1 MRTLTALVCGLA
13 LTSMACTFTIP
24 SPPTASARDSSM
36 KITPSPAARAMARVV
51 TDPDAKELILD
62 EAWRCE
68 NRLSALVSKMS
79 TERTMRGMLT
89 LGGGIV
95 SAGGGITSVVLK
107 DDDAKTATAIVAAA
121 GGLIALGSQLVGE
134 PAKEIQLYEKALA
147 HYEKARSAS
156 ADAFEGSRPC
166 SKVSNGCFML
176 IRAALAQCSDENATS
191 TVVAEPSSSQPAA
204 PPTAAPG
211 Q

>member
-1 MRTLTALVCGLA
+1 MTV
-13 LTSMACTFTIP
+13 
-24 SPPTASARDSSM
+24 
-36 KITPSPAARAMARVV
+36 ITPSPAAKAMARVV
-51 TDPDAKELILD
+51 TDADAKELLLD

-79 TERTMRGMLT
+79 TERTTRGILT
-89 LGGGIV
+89 IGGGIV

-107 DDDAKTATAIVAAA
+107 DDDAKTATAVVAAA
-121 GGLIALGSQLVGE
+121 GGLIALGSQLIGE

-147 HYEKARSAS
+147 HYEKARAAS
-156 ADAFEGSRPC
+156 ADAFEASRPC

-191 TVVAEPSSSQPAA
+191 TVVAESALSNPPAG
-204 PPTAAPG
+204 PPPPPLVAADG
-211 Q
+211 GL